1 MRLKWVG
8 NTARQMTP
16 KQESPG
22 WVGDRL
28 FGVHLLILHFK
39 FQHIPNPSNL
49 QNIPFP
55 KCPKCPK
62 ITQKISQNRK
72 RLVNIL
78 SGGVW
83 RCLKREQDIGRKAMH
98 VKRHQTAC
106 TKTRN
111 NETKPPK
118 RNHRNKRNDRNERN
132 SK

>member
-1 MRLKWVG
+1 
-8 NTARQMTP
+8 MTP

-22 WVGDRL
+22 LEGDRL

-49 QNIPFP
+49 QNIHFP
-55 KCPKCPK
+55 KCPKVTP
-62 ITQKISQNRK
+62 KISQNRK

-78 SGGVW
+78 NGGVW
-83 RCLKREQDIGRKAMH
+83 RCLKREQDIGRKTMH
-98 VKRHQTAC
+98 VEGHQTAC

-118 RNHRNKRNDRNERN
+118 QAKRPKRAKE
-132 SK
+132 